1 MDRDAMYCRDEN
13 IFGKPEG
20 VYSEESK
27 FIFLEEIFLQ
37 EKHPISALA
46 EEYVH
51 CSVLIF
57 TS

>member
-1 MDRDAMYCRDEN
+1 MDRDVMCCRDEN
-13 IFGKPEG
+13 IFGKPECA
-20 VYSEESK
+20 YSEDRK
-27 FIFLEEIFLQ
+27 CIFLKEILSQ
-37 EKHPISALA
+37 EMHPILASA